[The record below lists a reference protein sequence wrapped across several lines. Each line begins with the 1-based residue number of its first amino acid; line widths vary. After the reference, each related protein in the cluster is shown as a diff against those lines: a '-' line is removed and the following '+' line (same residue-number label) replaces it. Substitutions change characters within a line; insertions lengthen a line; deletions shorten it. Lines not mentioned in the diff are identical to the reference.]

1 MRRIRCCPSRHRSDT
16 ASRRQR
22 RNTAPHGRWSATP
35 EIMSLL
41 IQISSAVH
49 TTTVLLTHNIPSH
62 TFLYYRDSTARTLTM
77 KINTPPPA
85 AARSYGRPKDTPGRT
100 ARPNRV
106 GYHSG
111 ASPSR
116 NVSPRILGRPSDTT
130 KQQLRA
136 PERRCRWRWS

>member
-16 ASRRQR
+16 ASRRKR
-22 RNTAPHGRWSATP
+22 HNTAPHGRWPATP
-35 EIMSLL
+35 AMMSLL
-41 IQISSAVH
+41 IQIPSAVH
-49 TTTVLLTHNIPSH
+49 TTTVLLKHNITSH
-62 TFLYYRDSTARTLTM
+62 TFLYYRDSTAGTLTM
-77 KINTPPPA
+77 KINTPPPEA
-85 AARSYGRPKDTPGRT
+85 AGSYGRPKDTPGRT

-106 GYHSG
+106 GYHLR

-116 NVSPRILGRPSDTT
+116 NVSPRILGRPSDTR

>member
-16 ASRRQR
+16 ASRRKR
-22 RNTAPHGRWSATP
+22 HNTAPHGRWPATP
-35 EIMSLL
+35 AMMSLI
-41 IQISSAVH
+41 IQKPSAVH
-49 TTTVLLTHNIPSH
+49 TSTVLLKHNITSH
-62 TFLYYRDSTARTLTM
+62 TFLYYRDSTAGTLTM
-77 KINTPPPA
+77 KINTPPPEA
-85 AARSYGRPKDTPGRT
+85 AGSYCRPKDTPGRT
-100 ARPNRV
+100 ARPTRL
-106 GYHSG
+106 GYHLR